1 MMNLWFRL
9 GRVAFASL
17 FGRRFWIP
25 AYLMLALGFWLPG
38 DYSALRPLIPV
49 LLGGILYFS
58 CLKLTLG
65 EVGAGLADAATW
77 KRLSWLS
84 LTKLVVLPIA
94 VWLLVLPIAPAW
106 APGMLLV
113 GMMPAAFSSM
123 AFAGLYGGSRLLA
136 LLMVIVT
143 SALTPIVA
151 PLLLAMVGAGGV
163 TLSDIASQTGYIAVL
178 LIAPFV
184 AAQLTRRLA
193 PQFIATHGD
202 RLGIGSIA
210 CICVLVFVSVAVNR
224 PSWAHFSTVDLLA
237 PLALTTMAVVVFATG
252 GWLVG
257 LVLPKAE
264 AVSFA
269 CIAVYMNNGLAVAI
283 ATRFFGDDPHML
295 LPSLLI
301 QVPMMAA
308 VPLVTA
314 LVGRKSAAVVA

>member
-1 MMNLWFRL
+1 MKRPL
-9 GRVAFASL
+9 ASL

-25 AYLMLALGFWLPG
+25 AYIMLALGFWLPG
-38 DYSALRPLIPV
+38 DFTALRPLIPV

-58 CLKLTLG
+58 CLTLTLG
-65 EVGAGLADAATW
+65 EVGTGLADVTTW
-77 KRLSWLS
+77 RRLGWLS
-84 LTKLVVLPIA
+84 LAKLVALPLA

-123 AFAGLYGGSRLLA
+123 AFANLYGGSRLLA

-143 SALTPIVA
+143 SMLTPIVA
-151 PLLLAMVGAGGV
+151 PLLLAMVGASGV
-163 TLSDIASQTGYIAVL
+163 SWRELINQTGYIAVL
-178 LIAPFV
+178 LVAPFA

-193 PQFIATHGD
+193 PQFIATHGQ
-202 RLGIGSIA
+202 RLGSGSIA
-210 CICVLVFVSVAVNR
+210 CICVLVFISVAVNR
-224 PSWAHFSTVDLLA
+224 PSWAHFSSTDLLA
-237 PLALTTMAVVVFATG
+237 PLGLTTMAVVVFAIG
-252 GWLVG
+252 GWAVG
-257 LVLPKAE
+257 LALPKAE

-295 LPSLLI
+295 LPALLI

-314 LVGRKSAAVVA
+314 LVGRQGGAVQPPPA

>member
-1 MMNLWFRL
+1 MNHRFRL
-9 GRVAFASL
+9 GRAAFASL

-58 CLKLTLG
+58 CLKLTVA
-65 EVGAGLADAATW
+65 EVGSGLADTTMW
-77 KRLSWLS
+77 RRLGWLS
-84 LTKLVVLPIA
+84 LAKLVALPLA

-143 SALTPIVA
+143 SALTPFIT
-151 PLLLAMVGAGGV
+151 PSLLALVGSGGV
-163 TLSDIASQTGYIAVL
+163 PWRDLVDQTLYIAVL
-178 LIAPFV
+178 LVAPFL

-193 PQFIATHGD
+193 PRFIAIHGE
-202 RLGIGSIA
+202 RLGMGSIA
-210 CICVLVFVSVAVNR
+210 CICVLVFISVAVNR
-224 PSWAHFSTVDLLA
+224 PAWAHFAATDLLA
-237 PLALTTMAVVVFATG
+237 PLALTTMAVVVFAIG
-252 GWLVG
+252 GWAVG
-257 LVLPKAE
+257 FALPRPE

-269 CIAVYMNNGLAVAI
+269 CICVYMNNGLAVAI

-295 LPSLLI
+295 LPALLI

-314 LVGRKSAAVVA
+314 LVGRKSPSQ